1 MGRFRK
7 ICYAVLVFLFFSI
20 SGKGQVKTEK
30 DLDFFVHQGLTAN
43 PVWNDYKNQQLS
55 SRIDSLRWR
64 ASYRPQVMASSAG
77 LYAPVVKGYGYDK
90 ALSNGQSLDALLTVN
105 YMLVGKGRINQ
116 QLEQT
121 KLHRDSLSYAANWS
135 ALDLKK
141 NITDQYL
148 NAYASQEQMVFNAE
162 VYDLLKKEEV
172 ILKKLTRANTY
183 KQSEY
188 LTFLVTFQQQ
198 RLAWKQAEMQFNN
211 DYAMLNYLCGI
222 TDTTVNTIK
231 APEITPSVPVDGA
244 FFTTRFKLDSLKN
257 ENDKMGVSLNYKP
270 KASIYVN
277 GGYNSSFLQQPY
289 KNFGTSAGFTL
300 SIPIYDGHQKAMQ
313 LHQLNIQQETGA
325 AYKDFFVR
333 QHQQQLNLLRQQI
346 RENQDLYPQIK
357 EQIRFA
363 QSLIEVDSRL
373 LHTGDLRIA
382 DYILAINNYL
392 AAKNLLRQTHINGF
406 KLINQFNY
414 WNR

>member
-1 MGRFRK
+1 MERSK
-7 ICYAVLVFLFFSI
+7 ISRYAVIVLLLFSI
-20 SGKGQVKTEK
+20 SGKGQSGSGK
-30 DLDFFVHQGLTAN
+30 DLEYFIHQGLATS
-43 PVWNDYKNQQLS
+43 PVLNDYKNQQLS
-55 SRIDSLRWR
+55 NRIDSLRWR
-64 ASYRPQVMASSAG
+64 AGYRPQVTASSAG
-77 LYAPVVKGYGYDK
+77 LYAPIVKGYGYDQT
-90 ALSNGQSLDALLTVN
+90 LSNGQSLEAFLTVN
-105 YMLVGKGRINQ
+105 YQLVGKGRIQ
-116 QLEQT
+116 QQQEQL
-121 KLHRDSLSYAANWS
+121 KIHSDSIQYAANWS
-135 ALDLKK
+135 LLDLKK

-162 VYDLLKKEEV
+162 VYELLKKEEV

-211 DYAMLNYLCGI
+211 DYSLLNYLCGI
-222 TDTTVNTIK
+222 TDTTVNSIK
-231 APEITPSVPVDGA
+231 APDISTAIPVEGA
-244 FFTTRFKLDSLKN
+244 FFTTRYKLDSLKN
-257 ENDKMGVSLNYKP
+257 ENDKIGVALNYKP

-277 GGYNSSFLQQPY
+277 GGYNSSFLFQPY

-313 LHQLNIQQETGA
+313 LQQLNIQQETGM
-325 AYKDFFVR
+325 AYKAFFVR
-333 QHQQQLNLLRQQI
+333 QQHQQIHLLQQQI
-346 RENQDLYPQIK
+346 RENQNLYPQLN

-363 QSLIEVDSRL
+363 KSLIAVDSRL
-373 LHTGDLRIA
+373 LLTGDLRIA
-382 DYILAINNYL
+382 DYIIAINNYL
-392 AAKNLLRQTHINGF
+392 AAKNLLRQTQVNGF